1 MAQKDYV
8 PGSDLA
14 RLLDPI
20 KLMQASNM
28 MRNQRFQ
35 QAYLDLAEDR
45 QETSVLNS
53 AISAYKAGYD
63 NTTDIL
69 KDLWKI
75 DDTGGALSSYVTSD
89 TGKARLG
96 QYSGLSPYVS
106 WGENY
111 KANQESMS
119 NMVNSIITDTSLDDV
134 TRFNELD
141 AMKSVYPNMG
151 KFKTQYDTV
160 HGQFKTARDRSVV
173 NKFLDNALE
182 SGIFPAQKIMRL
194 KATNTMNPTEAL
206 KEINE

>member
-28 MRNQRFQ
+28 MHNQRFQ

-69 KDLWKI
+69 KDLW
-75 DDTGGALSSYVTSD
+75 
-89 TGKARLG
+89 
-96 QYSGLSPYVS
+96 
-106 WGENY
+106 
-111 KANQESMS
+111 
-119 NMVNSIITDTSLDDV
+119 
-134 TRFNELD
+134 
-141 AMKSVYPNMG
+141 
-151 KFKTQYDTV
+151 
-160 HGQFKTARDRSVV
+160 
-173 NKFLDNALE
+173 
-182 SGIFPAQKIMRL
+182 
-194 KATNTMNPTEAL
+194 
-206 KEINE
+206 